1 MNGKLIFK
9 CSAWVLALGVTVFSS
24 GVSLAQSENPELYP
38 SRPVRLIIPFA
49 PAGSTDLLGRV
60 AAEVLAAELKQ
71 PFISVNVAGAGG
83 TIGAMQVVRA
93 KPDGYTLMLCTAG
106 TIINN
111 PHMDPNI
118 GYDPQKDFV
127 AITSV
132 WSQPSVVM
140 VRKEGSYA
148 NLKELIADAKRRPG
162 ALNYGSSG
170 VGAFNHLS
178 SEYFSSLA
186 GIKMTHIPYNGVAPA
201 ITALMGGTLD
211 VVLGPVTNLIASS
224 ERLMGIAISSK
235 TRSTFTPNVPTAAE
249 AGLSGFVYSSWG
261 GLFAPAG
268 TSPRIA
274 EKIAIALAR
283 GSNSESV
290 KKRYAANG
298 VEPEF
303 TTPGE
308 YQVQIAADIKS
319 GGQLIRT
326 IGLRADK

>member
-1 MNGKLIFK
+1 VNGQSAFK
-9 CSAWVLALGVTVFSS
+9 SSASILALWAMMVSS

-38 SRPVRLIIPFA
+38 SKPVRLIIPFA

-60 AAEVLAAELKQ
+60 AAEVLTAELKQ
-71 PFISVNVAGAGG
+71 PFIVINAPGAGG

-93 KPDGYTLMLCTAG
+93 KPDGYTLMLGTAG

-111 PHMDPNI
+111 PHINPDI
-118 GYDPQKDFV
+118 GYDPQKDFI

-132 WSQPSVVM
+132 WTQPSVVM
-140 VRKEGSYA
+140 VRKNGPYA
-148 NLKELIADAKRRPG
+148 SLKDLIADAKRRPG

-178 SEYFSSLA
+178 TEYFSSLA

-201 ITALMGGTLD
+201 LAALMGGTLD

-224 ERLMGIAISSK
+224 DRLIGIAISSK
-235 TRSTFTPNVPTAAE
+235 TRSTFTPSVPTAAE
-249 AGLSGFVYSSWG
+249 SGLPGFVYSSWG

-268 TSPRIA
+268 TSRQIA
-274 EKIAIALAR
+274 EKLAAAVAR
-283 GSNSESV
+283 GSNNEVV
-290 KKRYAANG
+290 KKRFAANG
-298 VEPEF
+298 VEAEF
-303 TTPGE
+303 NTPAE
-308 YQVQIAADIKS
+308 YQVQIAADIKA

>member
-1 MNGKLIFK
+1 MNTRTT
-9 CSAWVLALGVTVFSS
+9 LGFSS
-24 GVSLAQSENPELYP
+24 LILAMMGLISGTALAQTESPDLYP
-38 SRPVRLIIPFA
+38 SKPVRLIIPFA

-60 AAEVLAAELKQ
+60 AAEVLSAELKQ
-71 PFISVNVAGAGG
+71 PFIAVNVAGAGG
-83 TIGAMQVVRA
+83 TVGALQVVRA
-93 KPDGYTLMLCTAG
+93 KPDGYTLMLGTAG

-111 PHMDPNI
+111 PHINQDI

-127 AITSV
+127 AISSV

-140 VRKEGSYA
+140 VAKDGPYKT
-148 NLKELIADAKRRPG
+148 LKDLIAEAKKRPG
-162 ALNYGSSG
+162 QLNYGSSG

-201 ITALMGGTLD
+201 MNALIGKSLD
-211 VVLGPVTNLIASS
+211 VVLGPVTNLISS
-224 ERLMGIAISSK
+224 ADRVTGLAISSK
-235 TRSTFTPNVPTAAE
+235 TRSTFTPQVPTSAE
-249 AGLSGFVYSSWG
+249 AGLPGYVYSSWG
-261 GLFAPAG
+261 GLFGPAAL
-268 TSPRIA
+268 SPRIA
-274 EKIAIALAR
+274 EKIATAVAR
-283 GSNSESV
+283 GSDNEAV

-303 TTPGE
+303 NSPSE
-308 YQVQIAADIKS
+308 YQKQIAADIKS